1 MSLNNQTEK
10 FIKDLEDMLVK
21 RQQRAKIL
29 QEELDQERAEIGKMV
44 EALKILSQDSTAYQE
59 SKKTELRTID
69 LDFPGYPEEG
79 TLIDKIKYFE
89 NMDMRMW
96 KKMEMEKLLIKAEGE
111 KGKII
116 AKHLS
121 SKLHYYTR
129 HGHLINMRY
138 NNSNLYSFYTTNID
152 WIEKGRNGQHKVRE
166 GHEPNEIHIQKLNNE
181 QRDIKNITWEG
192 IE

>member
-10 FIKDLEDMLVK
+10 FIKDLEDMLLQ
-21 RQQRAKIL
+21 RQKRAKVL
-29 QEELDQERAEIGKMV
+29 QEELEQERAEIGKMV
-44 EALKILSQDSTAYQE
+44 EALKILSQDPTTYQE

-69 LDFPGYPEEG
+69 LDFPGYPKEG
-79 TLIDKIKYFE
+79 SLIDKIKYFE

-96 KKMEMEKLLIKAEGE
+96 RKKDMENMLIKAEGE
-111 KGKII
+111 KGEVI

-138 NNSNLYSFYTTNID
+138 NNSNLYSFYTTNRD
-152 WIEKGRNGQHKVRE
+152 WVEQARNGQHKVRE
-166 GHEPNEIHIQKLNNE
+166 GHEPKGIYTQKLSEE